1 MIKYKLGCECKYTFD
16 SWFSSS
22 SDYEKL
28 RRLRHISCPKCNS
41 KNIKKS
47 IMMPQLKSK
56 SNKVVISKK
65 EKDFHTKLTKLQD
78 FVEKNCEYVG
88 EKFAQE
94 ARNIHYDKKKSKG
107 IYGKAT
113 PEQTTEL
120 IEEGI
125 DVATIPW
132 SKKNN

>member
-1 MIKYKLGCECKYTFD
+1 MT
-16 SWFSSS
+16 
-22 SDYEKL
+22 
-28 RRLRHISCPKCNS
+28 
-41 KNIKKS
+41 
-47 IMMPQLKSK
+47 PQLKSK
-56 SNKVVISKK
+56 SNKIAISKK
-65 EKDFHTKLTKLQD
+65 EKNFHKKLTKLQD

-88 EKFAQE
+88 DKFAQE
-94 ARNIHYDKKKSKG
+94 ARNIHYDRKKSKG

-132 SKKNN
+132 PKKNN

>member
-1 MIKYKLGCECKYTFD
+1 
-16 SWFSSS
+16 
-22 SDYEKL
+22 
-28 RRLRHISCPKCNS
+28 
-41 KNIKKS
+41 
-47 IMMPQLKSK
+47 MMPQLKSK
-56 SNKVVISKK
+56 SNKIVISKK

-88 EKFAQE
+88 DKFAQE

-113 PEQTTEL
+113 REQTTEL

>member
-1 MIKYKLGCECKYTFD
+1 M
-16 SWFSSS
+16 
-22 SDYEKL
+22 
-28 RRLRHISCPKCNS
+28 
-41 KNIKKS
+41 
-47 IMMPQLKSK
+47 
-56 SNKVVISKK
+56 
-65 EKDFHTKLTKLQD
+65 
-78 FVEKNCEYVG
+78 G

>member
-1 MIKYKLGCECKYTFD
+1 MIKYKLGCECKYIFD

-56 SNKVVISKK
+56 SNKIAISKK
-65 EKDFHTKLTKLQD
+65 EKDFYTKLTKLQD

-88 EKFAQE
+88 DKFAQE

-120 IEEGI
+120 VEEGI

>member
-1 MIKYKLGCECKYTFD
+1 MIKYKLGCECKYAFD

-56 SNKVVISKK
+56 SNKIAISKK
-65 EKDFHTKLTKLQD
+65 EKDFHTKLAKLQD

-88 EKFAQE
+88 DKFAQE

-113 PEQTTEL
+113 REQTTEL

>member
-1 MIKYKLGCECKYTFD
+1 MK
-16 SWFSSS
+16 
-22 SDYEKL
+22 
-28 RRLRHISCPKCNS
+28 
-41 KNIKKS
+41 KKS
-47 IMMPQLKSK
+47 LSAKKIKPNSFNFKKILKDK
-56 SNKVVISKK
+56 KIFEIYKDFVQNFKKLNYSNKIAISKK
-65 EKDFHTKLTKLQD
+65 EKNFHKKLTKLQD

-107 IYGKAT
+107 IYGRAT

-132 SKKNN
+132 PKKNN

>member
-1 MIKYKLGCECKYTFD
+1 MIKYKLRCECTYTFD

-22 SDYEKL
+22 VDYEKL
-28 RRLRHISCPKCNS
+28 RKSKHIFCPRCDS
-41 KNIKKS
+41 KKINKT
-47 IMMPQLKSK
+47 IMTPQLKSK
-56 SNKVVISKK
+56 SNKIVISKN
-65 EKDFHTKLTKLQD
+65 EKIFKNRLSEFQS
-78 FVEKNCEYVG
+78 FVKKHCDYVG
-88 EKFAQE
+88 DNFAQE

-113 PEQTTEL
+113 PEQTAEL

-132 SKKNN
+132 PKKNN

>member
-1 MIKYKLGCECKYTFD
+1 MIKYKLRCECTYTFD

-22 SDYEKL
+22 VDYEKL
-28 RRLRHISCPKCNS
+28 RKSKHIFCPRCDS
-41 KNIKKS
+41 KKINKT
-47 IMMPQLKSK
+47 IMTPQLKSK
-56 SNKVVISKK
+56 SNKIVISKN
-65 EKDFHTKLTKLQD
+65 EKIFKNKISKFQS
-78 FVEKNCEYVG
+78 FVKKHCDYVG
-88 EKFAQE
+88 DSFAQE

-113 PEQTTEL
+113 PEQTAEL

>member
-1 MIKYKLGCECKYTFD
+1 MIKYKLRCECTYTFD

-22 SDYEKL
+22 IDYEKL
-28 RRLRHISCPKCNS
+28 RKSKHISCPRCDS
-41 KNIKKS
+41 KKINKT
-47 IMMPQLKSK
+47 IMTPQLKSK
-56 SNKVVISKK
+56 SNKIVISKN
-65 EKDFHTKLTKLQD
+65 EKIFKNKLGKFQS
-78 FVEKNCEYVG
+78 FVKKHCDYVG
-88 EKFAQE
+88 DNFAQE
-94 ARNIHYDKKKSKG
+94 ARNIHYNKKKSKG

-113 PEQTTEL
+113 PEQTAEL